1 MAFTASNGRTQIAL
15 SDINIT
21 PLVDVVLVLLI
32 IFMVTAPVLQ
42 SGIEVAVPK
51 TRTVK
56 EITEERMVISINKQ
70 QRVFLGNDPV
80 NINEIGA
87 KLRQKIRDPQHQSI
101 FLRADEDVPFG
112 AFATVMDAVK
122 QSGITNV
129 SIVTQPLET
138 HGQPVRFFLSTNAG
152 DTTWRGRRRC
162 TSALRWRSSVMHG
175 LQPADMDRTGVPAAA
190 AARWECRW

>member
-1 MAFTASNGRTQIAL
+1 MAFTAGNGRTQTSL

-42 SGIEVAVPK
+42 SGIEVNVPR

-56 EITEERMVISINKQ
+56 EITEERMVISIDKK
-70 QRVFLGNDPV
+70 QRVFLGSDAV
-80 NINEIGA
+80 NINEIAA
-87 KLRQKIRDPQHQSI
+87 KLKQKIRDPQHQFI
-101 FLRADEDVPFG
+101 FIRADEDVPFG

-129 SIVTQPLET
+129 SIVTQPLNSNGK
-138 HGQPVRFFLSTNAG
+138 H
-152 DTTWRGRRRC
+152 
-162 TSALRWRSSVMHG
+162 
-175 LQPADMDRTGVPAAA
+175 
-190 AARWECRW
+190 

>member
-1 MAFTASNGRTQIAL
+1 MAFTSSNGRTHSSLA
-15 SDINIT
+15 DINVT

-42 SGIEVAVPK
+42 SGIEVNVPK

-56 EITEERMVISINKQ
+56 EITEERLVLSINKQ
-70 QRVFLGNDPV
+70 QRVFLGNDPI
-80 NINEIGA
+80 NINEIAA
-87 KLRQKIRDPQHQSI
+87 KLHQKIRDPQSQPI
-101 FLRADEDVPFG
+101 FIRADEDVPFG

-138 HGQPVRFFLSTNAG
+138 HAHR
-152 DTTWRGRRRC
+152 
-162 TSALRWRSSVMHG
+162 
-175 LQPADMDRTGVPAAA
+175 
-190 AARWECRW
+190 

>member
-1 MAFTASNGRTQIAL
+1 MAFTAADGRTQTSL

-42 SGIEVAVPK
+42 SGIEVSVPH

-56 EITEERMVISINKQ
+56 EITEERLVISIDKQ
-70 QRVFLGNDPV
+70 QRVFLGNNPI
-80 NINEIGA
+80 NINQIA
-87 KLRQKIRDPQHQSI
+87 SQLRQRIRDPRNQSI
-101 FLRADEDVPFG
+101 FIRADEDVPFG

-129 SIVTQPLET
+129 SIVTQPLAS
-138 HGQPVRFFLSTNAG
+138 HGSQR
-152 DTTWRGRRRC
+152 
-162 TSALRWRSSVMHG
+162 
-175 LQPADMDRTGVPAAA
+175 
-190 AARWECRW
+190 